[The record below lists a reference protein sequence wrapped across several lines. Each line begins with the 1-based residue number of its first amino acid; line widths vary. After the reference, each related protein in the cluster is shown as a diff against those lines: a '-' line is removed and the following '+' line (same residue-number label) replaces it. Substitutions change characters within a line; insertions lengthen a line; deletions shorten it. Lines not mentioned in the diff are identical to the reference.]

1 MKLGLSDLKTER
13 QCRAAIGMDKD
24 RFFKLLEAFKQSYL
38 DIHGMRLKEKQV
50 DNGIGYCI
58 NSEEE
63 LLLYTLFSLKSG
75 LTYDLLG
82 LVSGMDASNAKRNQ
96 DAGLAILG
104 KALSTLNCMPKRN
117 FINIKDFESYFA
129 DAEPLILLLLML
141 PNKLLCDHLTKHS
154 KNPVIRVKKKTN
166 AKSNDYFNGIENNKV
181 Y

>member
-1 MKLGLSDLKTER
+1 
-13 QCRAAIGMDKD
+13 MDKD

-82 LVSGMDASNAKRNQ
+82 LGSGLDASNAQRNQ

-129 DAEPLILLLLML
+129 DAEPLII
-141 PNKLLCDHLTKHS
+141 DAT
-154 KNPVIRVKKKTN
+154 
-166 AKSNDYFNGIENNKV
+166 
-181 Y
+181 

>member
-1 MKLGLSDLKTER
+1 MKFGLSDLKTER

-129 DAEPLILLLLML
+129 DAEPLIIDATEQAIVR
-141 PNKLLCDHLTKHS
+141 PSDKAQQKSCYS
-154 KNPVIRVKKKTN
+154 GKKKTN
-166 AKSNDYFNGIENNKV
+166 TKGNDYFNGIENNKV